1 MANQLGIFQERH
13 CDRKRK
19 EVFYSSREYF
29 SLTVLPFLL
38 SFFKRPLSTG
48 LFSTCQKPTQQETK
62 EKRERIIITNHLQLG
77 SIPSMIQQ
85 WWQQQQQQPIRHFY
99 SIWQQYQ
106 LDHNLYYGR
115 IQYIQEAK
123 ITSLI
128 ENTNH
133 EGSSSCKQ

>member
-1 MANQLGIFQERH
+1 MTNQMGIFQKRH
-13 CDRKRK
+13 YDRKRK

-29 SLTVLPFLL
+29 SLTVSPFLL
-38 SFFKRPLSTG
+38 SFFERPLSAD
-48 LFSTCQKPTQQETK
+48 LFPLVRSRHNRKQKK
-62 EKRERIIITNHLQLG
+62 KERIIVTNHLQLG

-85 WWQQQQQQPIRHFY
+85 WWQSQQQQPIQHFY

-106 LDHNLYYGR
+106 LIHNLYYER

-123 ITSLI
+123 KTSLI
-128 ENTNH
+128 ENPNH